1 MSGCSLQTF
10 LYCVDIADERGKE
23 AWFKTWDFMKGIRK
37 LQEILKLKV
46 VYVYLR
52 GQDIVAVN

>member
-1 MSGCSLQTF
+1 MQTF
-10 LYCVDIADERGKE
+10 LYCDDTANQRGKE
-23 AWFKTWDFMKGIRK
+23 TGFKTWDFMKGIRK

-52 GQDIVAVN
+52 GQDIVAIN